1 MSEEE
6 YGHEQPE
13 HDAQEF
19 KCPMCGGQMAYDAS
33 DSQMKCAHCGHA
45 MVVGA
50 EEGDQAIVEYNLEDG
65 LAKATQKGYGTP
77 VRSSQC
83 NECGA
88 KVSFSESET
97 ATDCVYCGSSQ
108 VLQQEENRNV
118 LRPESV
124 VPFNIAR
131 ADASSKFS
139 GWLSK
144 LWFRPSALKNEAKV
158 SEMNGVY
165 VPYWTFDSQ
174 VHSDWTAQ
182 AGHHYYVNESYTD
195 SEGNSKTR
203 RVQKTNW
210 VPAWGQRDDF
220 YDDVLICASKGLPAN
235 LVGKLKSFN
244 TEELQPYQPSF
255 LAGWKAE
262 EYAIELND
270 GWKTAVGQM
279 EAEQR
284 TKCSNDVPGDT
295 QRGLSVTNK
304 FYDETFKHVLLPIWI
319 SAYRFNGKVYRFLVN
334 GQTGE
339 VTGKA
344 PWSFW
349 KIFLFILTIVAIIVG
364 IVVLVKM
371 GGGGDKNGG

>member
-1 MSEEE
+1 MSDE

-13 HDAQEF
+13 HNAQEF
-19 KCPMCGGQMAYDAS
+19 KCQMCGGQMAYDAAA
-33 DSQMKCAHCGHA
+33 SQMKCAHCGNA
-45 MVVGA
+45 VQVGTA
-50 EEGDQAIVEYNLEDG
+50 EGNEAIVEYNLQDG
-65 LAKATQKGYGTP
+65 LAKASQKGYGTP

-108 VLQQEENRNV
+108 VLEQEENRNV

-124 VPFNIAR
+124 VPFNVAR
-131 ADASSKFS
+131 ADASKKFS
-139 GWLSK
+139 TWLSK
-144 LWFRPSALKNEAKV
+144 LWFRPSALKREAKV

-182 AGHHYYVNESYTD
+182 AGHYYYVTESYTD
-195 SEGNSKTR
+195 SEGNQKTR
-203 RVQKTNW
+203 QVRKTNW
-210 VPAWGQRDDF
+210 VPAWGSRDDF
-220 YDDVLICASKGLPAN
+220 YDDILICASKGLPAN
-235 LVGKLKSFN
+235 LVGKLKTFN
-244 TEELQPYQPSF
+244 TAELQPYQPSF

-279 EAEQR
+279 EKEQR
-284 TKCSNDVPGDT
+284 SKCSRDVPGDT
-295 QRGLSVTNK
+295 QRFLSVTNR
-304 FYDETFKHVLLPIWI
+304 FHDETFKHVLLPIWI

-349 KIFLFILTIVAIIVG
+349 KIFLFILVIVAIIAG
-364 IVVLVKM
+364 IIIAVKA
-371 GGGGDKNGG
+371 GGSSGGNGG